1 MKLPQSPLFIP
12 ITLFT
17 FGGVLSFIL
26 PFSFQKSLKLVGL
39 FFNLTHERK
48 ITSSKNSFWV
58 FHRYNASLI
67 GHQKNSHFYYCSS
80 DFETTHSL
88 LTDFSNSR
96 PLTKMIPVEL
106 SNIYIQDDLRL
117 LIIDSDAPFDLPD
130 FDPNYILIRA
140 NPKVNIERL
149 LNRYKP
155 AKLIAD
161 GSNGPWNLALL
172 EKTCAE

>member
-1 MKLPQSPLFIP
+1 MSAPIAIGLGIIFSLLIKPDNKFITRRVSTIPLQIGVVILGLTIGINSALHVGNNYFGW
-12 ITLFT
+12 ITLFVFLSF
-17 FGGVLSFIL
+17 FGG
-26 PFSFQKSLKLVGL
+26 LVYL
-39 FFNLTHERK
+39 
-48 ITSSKNSFWV
+48 KNS
-58 FHRYNASLI
+58 Y
-67 GHQKNSHFYYCSS
+67 FYYCSS
-80 DFETTHSL
+80 DSETTHSL

-96 PLTKMIPVEL
+96 PLTKLIPVEL

-130 FDPNYILIRA
+130 FDPNYILLRA

-161 GSNGPWNLALL
+161 GSNGPWNLAL
-172 EKTCAE
+172 